1 MPKYYKPNQATLLYL
16 NSSYNCVKSSSIT
29 LSVTSGGTGYSTAPT
44 ITITPASGDAGYGA
58 SATCSLTGGAI
69 SSITMVSN
77 GTNYNKLPIVTISGG
92 GSPGVITGYTSLVG
106 GSGYI
111 TAPTLTVTGG
121 GGSGFSGY
129 CVLNT
134 QTLNSTTPI
143 TIGSGGTGYTTGQ
156 SLVFTGGG
164 GTGAVGTITAT
175 SGAITGVTI
184 TNYGTGFTSAPIV
197 SVSGAGSGAVLT
209 ANLSGAS
216 IASLVISNGGSG
228 YTTAPTFVFTVTSG
242 GSGASATPTVNLGT
256 SAVITPSFVRTYSFT
271 WNVPDININD
281 LGKISVINLVASG
294 FTTTT
299 PYTFRIMGLQ
309 VDSRNSFYSDYSDPI
324 ITMVQNTN
332 IANNN
337 AINSEC
343 SVFLSP
349 QTIRQIQ
356 LSVSDSLI
364 TLNNGIVATLNFM
377 IALKIEEFDPTYTEI
392 GDVYGEG
399 ASRIKTL
406 L

>member
-16 NSSYNCVKSSSIT
+16 NTSYNCVKSSSVT
-29 LSVTSGGTGYSTAPT
+29 LANTSGGSGYTTAPT
-44 ITITPASGDAGYGA
+44 ITVSPASGDAGYGA
-58 SATCSLTGGAI
+58 SATCTISSGAI
-69 SSITMVSN
+69 STVTMVSN

-156 SLVFTGGG
+156 SLIFTGGG

>member
-1 MPKYYKPNQATLLYL
+1 MPKYYKPNQATVLYL
-16 NSSYNCVKSSSIT
+16 NSSYNCVKSSSVT
-29 LSVTSGGTGYSTAPT
+29 LANTSGGSGYTSTPT
-44 ITITPASGDAGYGA
+44 ITITPASGDSGYGA
-58 SATCSLTGGAI
+58 SATCSLTSGAI
-69 SSITMVSN
+69 SSITIVSN
-77 GTNYNKLPIVTISGG
+77 GTNYNKLPIVTITGG
-92 GSPGVITGYTSLVG
+92 GSPGVITGYTSLVA

-156 SLVFTGGG
+156 SLIFTGGG
-164 GTGAVGTITAT
+164 GTGAVGTITVT
-175 SGAITGVTI
+175 SGAITAVTI
-184 TNYGTGFTSAPIV
+184 TNYGSGFTSAPVV
-197 SVSGAGSGAVLT
+197 SVNGAGSGAVLT

-256 SAVITPSFVRTYSFT
+256 SAVITPSFVRSYTFT

-332 IANNN
+332 ITNS
-337 AINSEC
+337 INSEC
-343 SVFLSP
+343 SLFLSP
-349 QTIRQIQ
+349 QTIRQIEMYCTQ
-356 LSVSDSLI
+356 LPGTPVTKL
-364 TLNNGIVATLNFM
+364 M
-377 IALKIEEFDPTYTEI
+377 PTPQGRRPPTTSSKR
-392 GDVYGEG
+392 GGG
-399 ASRIKTL
+399 LA
-406 L
+406 